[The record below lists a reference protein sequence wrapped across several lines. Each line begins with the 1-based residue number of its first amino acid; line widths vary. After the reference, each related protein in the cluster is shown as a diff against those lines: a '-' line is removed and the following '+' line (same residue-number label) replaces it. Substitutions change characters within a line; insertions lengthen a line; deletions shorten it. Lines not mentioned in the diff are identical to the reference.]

1 MLEIRGV
8 GIINVSKM
16 FGVSSVLDKTKIDLN
31 IHLEPWQVEKD
42 YDRVGIEKKKY
53 KDILGVSIPKLELP
67 VKEGRSMAAIIESA
81 VTNYLLSSMGQDSA
95 KEFEERILR
104 YIEFNKNGGNES

>member
-1 MLEIRGV
+1 MDFRRSAAGSTRKAV
-8 GIINVSKM
+8 
-16 FGVSSVLDKTKIDLN
+16 
-31 IHLEPWQVEKD
+31 
-42 YDRVGIEKKKY
+42 
-53 KDILGVSIPKLELP
+53 ELP

-104 YIEFNKNGGNES
+104 YIEMNKNGGNES

>member
-1 MLEIRGV
+1 M
-8 GIINVSKM
+8 
-16 FGVSSVLDKTKIDLN
+16 
-31 IHLEPWQVEKD
+31 
-42 YDRVGIEKKKY
+42 
-53 KDILGVSIPKLELP
+53 GVSIPKLELP

-104 YIEFNKNGGNES
+104 YIEMNKNGGNES